1 MILYT
6 STVDSYFEY
15 CMEFWSPP
23 LKIPTEKLK
32 KPNQPTPGE
41 QGWSAV
47 QYGYRTKRFHRL
59 FHLENQK

>member
-1 MILYT
+1 MECTIMILYT
-6 STVDSYFEY
+6 STVDFYFEY

-41 QGWSAV
+41 QG
-47 QYGYRTKRFHRL
+47 
-59 FHLENQK
+59 